1 MKKFL
6 TITLALLCAS
16 AVVVQ
21 AQDTNAPAKKAKK
34 ELTAEQKAVLSDLL
48 AKYDTDKNGK
58 LSKTE
63 RDAMTQEDKD
73 KYAKA
78 GLGAPKKKAPAAAT
92 DAAPAAGK

>member
-21 AQDTNAPAKKAKK
+21 AQDAPKKKTK
-34 ELTAEQKAVLSDLL
+34 LTAEQQAVQKEMLE
-48 AKYDTDKNGK
+48 KYDTDKNGK

-63 RDAMTQEDKD
+63 VAAMSQEDKD
-73 KYAKA
+73 KYTKA
-78 GLGAPKKKAPAAAT
+78 GLGPKKKAPAMSEAST
-92 DAAPAAGK
+92 NAPAGNK